1 MTIRFRWVSLQLNSL
16 SGCRSIATVKMALS
30 SLPPTLD
37 ETYARILQQIADEEK
52 PFVRQILQILCV
64 AARPILLT
72 EVAELYQIRDNIHPP
87 FLGESILFHP
97 EDVIDICRGLLSLAA
112 MEGYK
117 FNTAGLYYHPTR
129 ETSTTIIQLAH
140 FSVKEYLFSS
150 CSSSWMLTEE
160 ASHISI
166 IRTCIASFLQAAT
179 TMDVPVNRE
188 YPLEKIDTLAGYF
201 CQYLWHHLDMLH
213 LREHPTL
220 VLAFQVLSHLR
231 MIIHLPLLL
240 NSHLMMILL

>member
-87 FLGESILFHP
+87 FMGESILFHP
-97 EDVIDICRGLLSLAA
+97 EDVIDIC
-112 MEGYK
+112 
-117 FNTAGLYYHPTR
+117 
-129 ETSTTIIQLAH
+129 
-140 FSVKEYLFSS
+140 
-150 CSSSWMLTEE
+150 
-160 ASHISI
+160 
-166 IRTCIASFLQAAT
+166 
-179 TMDVPVNRE
+179 
-188 YPLEKIDTLAGYF
+188 
-201 CQYLWHHLDMLH
+201 
-213 LREHPTL
+213 
-220 VLAFQVLSHLR
+220 
-231 MIIHLPLLL
+231 
-240 NSHLMMILL
+240 